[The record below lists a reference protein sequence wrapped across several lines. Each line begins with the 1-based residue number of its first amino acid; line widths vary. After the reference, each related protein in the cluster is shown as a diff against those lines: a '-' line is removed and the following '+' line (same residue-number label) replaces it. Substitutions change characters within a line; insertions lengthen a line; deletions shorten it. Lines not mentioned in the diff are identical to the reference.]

1 MSFFQSFAR
10 RPQQVFLR
18 RLNFVIH
25 SWVGIGLALYLI
37 VIGVTGSIL
46 VFRSEIERLSESTTW
61 QRIRVG
67 TRTADIK
74 TVVNN
79 VQQAYPRWRLVSL
92 LAPSDP
98 EATFVA
104 VLEGRERIRVACDP
118 NSGKVLG
125 EFPSQPNWMEF
136 VRELHETLLL
146 SGHTG
151 RLVNGFAASL
161 LLLLNATGV
170 VIWWPGVRS
179 WRRAL
184 RVSFRRNWR
193 RINFDLHSAVGF
205 WTLAIVSMWAITGVY
220 FAWPRQ
226 TFLLVNSFSNVV
238 SARPPTIVV
247 SPEGPLGALDLDRL
261 VERAR
266 VLDPGTKLAGI
277 VLPYSRRAPIAV
289 LMQRHNGPGREYE
302 DTVYFNPYSGK
313 YILTWSYGVNQSLG
327 DSLIWLQVP
336 LHFGTYW
343 GLGVKLAWAPCG
355 LAIPLLTVTGLLMYW
370 NRALRRKWRRLQ
382 RRPIS
387 DKHAPVATAS

>member
-1 MSFFQSFAR
+1 MSFFQRFAR
-10 RPQQVFLR
+10 RPQQLFLR

-46 VFRSEIERLSESTTW
+46 VFRSEIERLSELKTW

-67 TRTADIK
+67 PGTADIK

-79 VQQAYPRWRLVSL
+79 LQQAYPRRHLVSL

-104 VLEGRERIRVACDP
+104 VLEGRKRIRVACDP

-125 EFPSQPNWMEF
+125 EVPPEANWIEF

-151 RLVNGFAASL
+151 RLVNGIASGL
-161 LLLLNATGV
+161 LLLLNATGI

-179 WRRAL
+179 WQRAL

-205 WTLAIVSMWAITGVY
+205 WTLTIVSMWAITGVY
-220 FAWPRQ
+220 FAWPGQ
-226 TFLLVNSFSNVV
+226 TFQLVNSFSKIV

-247 SPEGPLGALDLDRL
+247 SPESAFGALDLDSM

-277 VLPYSRRAPIAV
+277 VLPYSHRAPLAV
-289 LMQRHNGPGREYE
+289 LMQRNKGPGREYE
-302 DTVYFNPYSGK
+302 DTVYFNPYSGE
-313 YILTWSYGVNQSLG
+313 YISTWRYGVNQSLG
-327 DSLIWLQVP
+327 DTLIWLQVP

-343 GLGVKLAWAPCG
+343 GVGVKLVWATCG
-355 LAIPLLTVTGLLMYW
+355 LAIPVLTVTGLLMYW

-387 DKHAPVATAS
+387 DKRAPEATAS